1 MIQMANE
8 ITANPAELRKY
19 AEEIG
24 KCHTTYRNNLYSSKS
39 QVDSLKGVWTG
50 SAADTFGAS
59 FQQLLDKCNE
69 GLETLGRM
77 VNALYES
84 ADSYERSE
92 KAIQSEASKM
102 PKLPNNTMR

>member
-1 MIQMANE
+1 MANE
-8 ITANPAELRKY
+8 ITANPVELRKY
-19 AEEIG
+19 ADEIG
-24 KCHTTYRNNLYSSKS
+24 KCHTTYRTNLYSAKG

-50 SAADTFGAS
+50 DAS
-59 FQQLLDKCNE
+59 TAFNAGFQQLLDKCNE

-84 ADSYERSE
+84 ADAYERNE
-92 KAIQSEASKM
+92 KAVQSEASKM

>member
-1 MIQMANE
+1 MAANE

-19 AEEIG
+19 ADEIG
-24 KCHTTYRNNLYSSKS
+24 KCHTTYRTSLYNSKG

-50 SAADTFGAS
+50 DAAATFNAS

-69 GLETLGRM
+69 GIETLGRM

-84 ADSYERSE
+84 ADAYERNE
-92 KAIQSEASKM
+92 KAVQSEASKM

>member
-1 MIQMANE
+1 MANE
-8 ITANPAELRKY
+8 IIANPEELRKY

-24 KCHTTYRNNLYSSKS
+24 KCHTTYRTSLYNAKG

-50 SAADTFGAS
+50 DAS
-59 FQQLLDKCNE
+59 TAFNNGFQQLLNKCND

-84 ADSYERSE
+84 ADAYDRNE
-92 KAIQSEASKM
+92 KAVQSEASKM

>member
-1 MIQMANE
+1 MANE

-19 AEEIG
+19 ADEIG
-24 KCHTTYRNNLYSSKS
+24 KCHTTYRTNLQSSKS

-50 SAADTFGAS
+50 SAATQFNAS
-59 FQQLLDKCNE
+59 FQQLLDKCSL

-84 ADSYERSE
+84 ADAYERNE
-92 KAIQSEASKM
+92 KAVQNEASKM

>member
-1 MIQMANE
+1 MANE

-24 KCHTTYRNNLYSSKS
+24 KCHTVYRNNLHTSKS

-50 SAADTFGAS
+50 GAADAFGAS
-59 FQQLLDKCNE
+59 FQRLLDKCSE
-69 GLETLGRM
+69 GIETLARM
-77 VNALYES
+77 ENALYES
-84 ADSYERSE
+84 ADAYERNE

-102 PKLPNNTMR
+102 PKLPSNTMR

>member
-1 MIQMANE
+1 MANE

-19 AEEIG
+19 AEDIG
-24 KCHTTYRNNLYSSKS
+24 KCHTAYRNNLYNAKS

-50 SAADTFGAS
+50 EAAATFAAS
-59 FQQLLDKCNE
+59 FQQLLDKCSE
-69 GLETLGRM
+69 GNETLGRM

-84 ADSYERSE
+84 AENYERSE